1 MLSKVKRLRTSS
13 RSTAPLESAAAL
25 SRGRTRRCR
34 WARRNEDAPRETAQ
48 RAGGGVGGELAL
60 EAPQAAVHEEDAAP
74 RRSAKGPAK
83 CAPLM

>member
-13 RSTAPLESAAAL
+13 RSTASLESAAAA

-34 WARRNEDAPRETAQ
+34 WARRSEDAPRETAQ
-48 RAGGGVGGELAL
+48 RAGGVGGKLAL